1 MVAVS
6 ELPDWVINRIDA
18 DYDDQYMEP
27 IAAVIFDDQNAW
39 YTKNQIK
46 YRLKEN
52 HDIEVSK
59 PSITKKLDELQDLEL
74 VNNRKVGSTNIYY
87 WNEDESDW
95 PIPPDVVLQSRYT
108 KLVQTLSTSYAWWG
122 VVGVLGIFVGGILTV
137 IGALGIANAVPL
149 PIHPDSVIA
158 VALLTLFCSYALL
171 FMYLVA
177 ALVHI
182 SVDPDL
188 PSFMQ

>member
-1 MVAVS
+1 MVAAS
-6 ELPDWVINRIDA
+6 ELPEWVIDRIDA
-18 DYDDQYMEP
+18 DYDDQYIEP
-27 IAAVIFDDQNAW
+27 IAGVVFDDDNAW

-46 YRLKEN
+46 YRLKEK

-59 PSITKKLDELQDLEL
+59 TSITNKLDELQDLEL
-74 VNNRKVGSTNIYY
+74 VSNRKVGSTNIYY
-87 WNEDESDW
+87 WNEGESDW

-108 KLVQTLSTSYAWWG
+108 ELVQTLSTSYAWWG

-149 PIHPDSVIA
+149 PISPDSVIA

-171 FMYLVA
+171 LMYLVA
-177 ALVHI
+177 ALVDI

-188 PSFMQ
+188 PSFME

>member
-1 MVAVS
+1 M
-6 ELPDWVINRIDA
+6 I
-18 DYDDQYMEP
+18 
-27 IAAVIFDDQNAW
+27 
-39 YTKNQIK
+39 
-46 YRLKEN
+46 
-52 HDIEVSK
+52 
-59 PSITKKLDELQDLEL
+59 
-74 VNNRKVGSTNIYY
+74 
-87 WNEDESDW
+87 
-95 PIPPDVVLQSRYT
+95 
-108 KLVQTLSTSYAWWG
+108 QTLSTSYAWWG

-177 ALVHI
+177 ALVDI

-188 PSFMQ
+188 PSFME